1 MLELCSKT
9 ELEYVATWFGFG
21 RACIYV
27 LASEMLT
34 GCLPTDEQC
43 GVRLRGP
50 QQLGD
55 CGGWLLPAAV
65 GIMGLAQ
72 KVVMVAERTMG

>member
-1 MLELCSKT
+1 
-9 ELEYVATWFGFG
+9 
-21 RACIYV
+21 
-27 LASEMLT
+27 MLT
-34 GCLPTDEQC
+34 GGLPTDEQC

-50 QQLGD
+50 QQVGD

-65 GIMGLAQ
+65 GVMSLTQ